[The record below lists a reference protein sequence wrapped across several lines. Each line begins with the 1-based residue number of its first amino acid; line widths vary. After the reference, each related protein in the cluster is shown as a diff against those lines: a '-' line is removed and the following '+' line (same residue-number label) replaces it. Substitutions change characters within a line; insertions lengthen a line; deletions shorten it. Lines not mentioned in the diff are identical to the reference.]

1 MRKVFVAAVGLAS
14 EGQSGFV
21 LLKEEGEKTVLLIGI
36 GSFEAKAIS
45 QGLRGVQPPRPT
57 PYDMMKS
64 VLNGL
69 DAQIVRIVVN
79 NFAEDT
85 FFAQITLRTDGI
97 DHEVDSRPSDA
108 IALALRTQ
116 APIYVVENVLET
128 AGLTLPEQGESED
141 MEEFLR
147 RALRASSGDDPEE
160 EERQDDLEHLKAR
173 LQILVDEEEYEKAAR
188 LRDRIRTIEEQ
199 ENGGE

>member
-1 MRKVFVAAVGLAS
+1 MIKVFVAAVGLAP

-21 LLKEEGEKTVLLIGI
+21 LLKEEGGKTLLPIGI

-57 PYDMMKS
+57 PYDMMRS

-69 DAQIVRIVVN
+69 EAQIVRIVVN

-116 APIYVVENVLET
+116 SPIYVVENVLET
-128 AGLTLPEQGESED
+128 AGVELEQGESED

-147 RALRASSGDDPEE
+147 RALRVSSEDEPEVE
-160 EERQDDLEHLKAR
+160 PQGDLEHLKAR
-173 LQILVDEEEYEKAAR
+173 LQILVDHEEYEKAAK

-199 ENGGE
+199 ENGEE

>member
-1 MRKVFVAAVGLAS
+1 MRKVFVAAVGLAP

-21 LLKEEGEKTVLLIGI
+21 LLKEEGGKILLPIGI

-57 PYDMMKS
+57 PYDMMRS

-69 DAQIVRIVVN
+69 EAQIVRIVVN

-116 APIYVVENVLET
+116 SPIYVVENVLET
-128 AGLTLPEQGESED
+128 AGVELEQGESED

-147 RALRASSGDDPEE
+147 RALRVSSGDEPEAE
-160 EERQDDLEHLKAR
+160 HQDDLEHLKAR
-173 LQILVDEEEYEKAAR
+173 LQILVDHEDYEKAAK

-199 ENGGE
+199 ENGEE